1 MEAETESFR
10 YVHTSRESG
19 SIVISG
25 ETVRYEI
32 LIVDARTADERAQRE
47 ELDGNV
53 IVVVPGHGQTVTGP
67 RRLVAEFAMQSRA
80 RVAWCI
86 DPTPTRG
93 GDCTEARAIAEV
105 VHDRLFGLKR
115 SSARSTHRATIV
127 GWSHGGGEALRA
139 AREDPILFPQY
150 LGICPVGLVERKP
163 SEMVAS
169 FLLEATRV
177 VAGDLF
183 HMRLTN
189 VAETLR
195 VGGNF
200 ACGLLIDLVRSRSLR
215 NLVDDIRWACHK
227 VPGPD
232 FDYPGEVVLLLG
244 TSDSVIRWRD
254 PFPGGPTPDQLASLV
269 PAFQETNFPAS
280 KRVEV
285 RLIDDAAGANH
296 ITPEINPPLFVRPGL
311 SLLGQLA

>member
-1 MEAETESFR
+1 METMTESPR
-10 YVHTSRESG
+10 QVHTSRESG
-19 SIVISG
+19 SIVVSG

-32 LIVDARTADERAQRE
+32 LVMDARTDDERAPGAG
-47 ELDGNV
+47 LAGNV

-67 RRLVAEFAMQSRA
+67 RRLVAEFAMLSRSKI
-80 RVAWCI
+80 AWCI

-105 VHDRLFGLKR
+105 VHDRLFGLKHT
-115 SSARSTHRATIV
+115 SARSTHRATIV

-139 AREDPILFPQY
+139 AREDPALFPQY
-150 LGICPVGLVERKP
+150 LGLCPVGLVERKP
-163 SEMVAS
+163 PEMVAS

-183 HMRLTN
+183 HARLAN

-200 ACGLLIDLVRSRSLR
+200 VRGLVIDLIRSRSIR
-215 NLVDDIRWACHK
+215 YLVDDVRWACHK
-227 VPGPD
+227 VPGSD
-232 FDYPGEVVLLLG
+232 FDYPGEVILLLG

-254 PFPGGPTPDQLASLV
+254 PFPGCQSPDQLAVFL
-269 PAFQETNFPAS
+269 PAFEQANFPVS
-280 KRVEV
+280 RRVEV
-285 RLIDDAAGANH
+285 CLVDDAAGANH
-296 ITPEINPPLFVRPGL
+296 ITPEIDPVLFVRPGL